1 MSNQTSL
8 RVADLPQNAPT
19 PFDLRPDSKALEAIR
34 DDLGLLGLR
43 KLSFTGDVRAHGKRD
58 WALSGKMGATVIQ
71 PCVVTLEPVTTRIDI
86 PVTRIFV
93 ADWSDPDEEEFEIP
107 EGDESEPLGPEID
120 PSLVM
125 IEALSLALPQYPRKD
140 GAALD
145 QADFTEPGKQA
156 MTDED
161 AKPFAGLAGLRDA
174 LKKDE

>member
-1 MSNQTSL
+1 MSNTTSL

-19 PFDLRPDSKALEAIR
+19 AFELRPDTKGLEAIR

-43 KLSFTGDVRAHGKRD
+43 KLSFVGDVRAEGKRD
-58 WALSGKMGATVIQ
+58 WTLTGKLGATVIQ
-71 PCVVTLEPVTTRIDI
+71 PCVVTLDPVTTRIDI
-86 PVTRIFV
+86 PVARLFV
-93 ADWSDPDEEEFEIP
+93 ADWSNPDEEEFEIP
-107 EGDESEPLGPEID
+107 EGDETEPLGPEID
-120 PSLVM
+120 PAQVM

-140 GAALD
+140 GAELD

>member
-19 PFDLRPDSKALEAIR
+19 PFDLRPDAKALEAIK

-43 KLSFTGDVRAHGKRD
+43 KLSFVGDVRAQGKRD
-58 WALSGKMGATVIQ
+58 WALNGKLGATVIQ
-71 PCVVTLEPVTTRIDI
+71 PCVVTLDPVTTRIDI
-86 PVTRIFV
+86 PVARIFV
-93 ADWSDPDEEEFEIP
+93 ADWVDPTEAEFEIP
-107 EGDESEPLGPEID
+107 EGDDTEQLGAEID
-120 PSLVM
+120 PTLVM
-125 IEALSLALPQYPRKD
+125 VETLSLALPQYPRKD
-140 GAALD
+140 GAELG

-161 AKPFAGLAGLRDA
+161 VKPFAGLAGLRDA

>member
-19 PFDLRPDSKALEAIR
+19 AFDLRPDSKALEAIR

-43 KLSFTGDVRAHGKRD
+43 KLSFSGDVRAQGKRD
-58 WALSGKMGATVIQ
+58 WALSGKLGATVIQ

-86 PVTRIFV
+86 PVTRTFM

-107 EGDESEPLGPEID
+107 EGDDSEPLGPEID

>member
-43 KLSFTGDVRAHGKRD
+43 KLSFTGDVRAQGKRD
-58 WALSGKMGATVIQ
+58 WALNGKLGATVIQ